1 MRTLK
6 KLFLEYCE
14 KLTDAGIRTGV
25 LQGMTNLE
33 ELRLRGMKKVT
44 DASLDDLVKFG
55 HLKTI
60 SVRSVGIT
68 NDGVE
73 RMKKGMP
80 ETHVFR

>member
-1 MRTLK
+1 M
-6 KLFLEYCE
+6 
-14 KLTDAGIRTGV
+14 
-25 LQGMTNLE
+25 Q
-33 ELRLRGMKKVT
+33 KVT